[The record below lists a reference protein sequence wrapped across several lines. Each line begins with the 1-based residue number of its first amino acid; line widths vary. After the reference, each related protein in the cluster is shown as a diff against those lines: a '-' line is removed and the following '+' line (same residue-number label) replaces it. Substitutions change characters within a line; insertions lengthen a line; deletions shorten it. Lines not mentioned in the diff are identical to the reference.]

1 MGWHKP
7 SSGNRYASFSEHALM
22 IGCPS
27 KNIVAATVSSKM
39 CQICSLSEENGEE
52 PPDHVWPNNYDGSS
66 KAMEVDAALHLYKSI
81 YELLNKNLYLKVI
94 VVDDDSLMRVLLK
107 HRLYIQKEDCL

>member
-1 MGWHKP
+1 
-7 SSGNRYASFSEHALM
+7 
-22 IGCPS
+22 
-27 KNIVAATVSSKM
+27 
-39 CQICSLSEENGEE
+39 
-52 PPDHVWPNNYDGSS
+52 
-66 KAMEVDAALHLYKSI
+66 MEVDAALHLYKSI